1 MISPFLTHT
10 KTRDTP
16 TPQSFP
22 KHNIKKLQAF
32 LTGITASLYPK
43 KALSLVNIFNNY
55 KPDTMNPR
63 KLQLKPA
70 ATMLALLSAVLL
82 ASPMLT
88 RAQTNIAIAP
98 TKLNVFYI
106 GVDNPVAI
114 AASGAADDKVTVTIN
129 GGGGTVTKTG
139 TGKYNVRVTQ
149 VANDCVLSVFVDGKL
164 AGTSDFRVRSL
175 PSPSVSVGGFQSGA
189 NVAASDFQA
198 QAGVNV
204 YLKDSPFEV
213 QYEVAGFTFTTD
225 KDNGELI
232 TAECQGAAFSPAV
245 KAIISQYVKPG
256 RMVTIDNIRVKDPSG
271 KERKVLSLVYYIK

>member
-1 MISPFLTHT
+1 M
-10 KTRDTP
+10 
-16 TPQSFP
+16 
-22 KHNIKKLQAF
+22 
-32 LTGITASLYPK
+32 YPK
-43 KALSLVNIFNNY
+43 KALSLVYTFNNY

-70 ATMLALLSAVLL
+70 AAILALLTTVLL

-88 RAQTNIAIAP
+88 TAQTNIAIAP

-106 GVDNPVAI
+106 GVDNPVDI
-114 AASGAADDKVTVTIN
+114 AASGATDDKIKVAIY
-129 GGGGTVTKTG
+129 GGGGSITKTG
-139 TGKYNVRVTQ
+139 AGKYNVRVTQ
-149 VANDCVLSVFVDGKL
+149 VANDCAISVFVDGKL
-164 AGTSDFRVRSL
+164 AGVSAFRVRSL

-204 YLKDSPFEV
+204 YLKDSPFEA

-245 KAIISQYVKPG
+245 KTIISQYVKPG

>member
-1 MISPFLTHT
+1 M
-10 KTRDTP
+10 
-16 TPQSFP
+16 
-22 KHNIKKLQAF
+22 
-32 LTGITASLYPK
+32 YPK

-139 TGKYNVRVTQ
+139 AGKYNVRVTQ

-164 AGTSDFRVRSL
+164 AGTSDFRVRII
-175 PSPSVSVGGFQSGA
+175 PAPFATVGGYQSGT
-189 NVAASDFQA
+189 NIPASVFMA
-198 QAGVNV
+198 QPGVSIS
-204 YLKDSPFEV
+204 LKDFPFEI
-213 QYEVAGFTFTTD
+213 QYEEIIGFTFTTD

-245 KAIISQYVKPG
+245 KTIISQYVKSG

-271 KERKVLSLVYYIK
+271 KERKVPSLVYYIK

>member
-1 MISPFLTHT
+1 M
-10 KTRDTP
+10 
-16 TPQSFP
+16 
-22 KHNIKKLQAF
+22 
-32 LTGITASLYPK
+32 
-43 KALSLVNIFNNY
+43 VNTFNNY
-55 KPDTMNPR
+55 KPETMNPR

-139 TGKYNVRVTQ
+139 AGKYNVRVTQ

-164 AGTSDFRVRSL
+164 AGTSGFRVRSL
-175 PSPSVSVGGFQSGA
+175 PSPSATIIGLQSGA
-189 NVAASDFQA
+189 NVAASDFMS
-198 QAGVNV
+198 QAGVGV
-204 YLKDSPFEV
+204 YLKDFPFEV
-213 QYEVAGFTFTTD
+213 SYEVVGFTFATD
-225 KDNGELI
+225 TENGEI
-232 TAECQGAAFSPAV
+232 KSVECQGAAFSPAV
-245 KAIISQYVKPG
+245 KGIISQYVKPG
-256 RMVTIDNIRVKDPSG
+256 RTVTIDNIRVKDPSG
-271 KERKVLSLVYYIK
+271 KERKVPSLVYYIK